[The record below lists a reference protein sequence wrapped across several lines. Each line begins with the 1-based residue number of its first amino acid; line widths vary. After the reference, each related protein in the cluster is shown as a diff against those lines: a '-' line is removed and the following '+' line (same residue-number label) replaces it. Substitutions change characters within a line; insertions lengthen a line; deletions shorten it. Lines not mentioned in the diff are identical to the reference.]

1 MFISLWNALKWAF
14 TLGGTITNIGPE
26 QLDFD
31 CGVAIQN
38 DDRLLASLE
47 LNERDRFF
55 KTAMKSRAHKKPM
68 LLLVVQNPEDQAQI
82 DVIIQN
88 LVENSPLMRDLLKNR
103 FNLFVV
109 SHE

>member
-1 MFISLWNALKWAF
+1 MFWSLWTAIKWAF

-31 CGVAIQN
+31 CGEGILG

-68 LLLVVQNPEDQAQI
+68 LLCVV
-82 DVIIQN
+82 
-88 LVENSPLMRDLLKNR
+88 
-103 FNLFVV
+103 
-109 SHE
+109 